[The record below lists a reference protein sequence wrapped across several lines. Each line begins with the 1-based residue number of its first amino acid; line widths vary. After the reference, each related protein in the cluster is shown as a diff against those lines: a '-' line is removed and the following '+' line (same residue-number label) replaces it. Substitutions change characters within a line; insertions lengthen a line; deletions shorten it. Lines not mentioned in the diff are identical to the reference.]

1 MSSFQKISD
10 TSGAFTAAMDDDDRF
25 GISVT
30 GVGDLNQ
37 DGILD
42 LAVGAYSDDDGGSG
56 RGAVYVLFLATD
68 GLVSSFQKI
77 SDTSGAFTAAMDD
90 SDSF

>member
-10 TSGAFTAAMDDDDRF
+10 TSGAFTAAMNNADYF
-25 GISVT
+25 GISVS

-42 LAVGAYSDDDGGSG
+42 LAVGAPYDDDGGTT
-56 RGAVYVLFLATD
+56 RGAVYVLFSWVL
-68 GLVSSFQKI
+68 SPFIRICSRFHHYI
-77 SDTSGAFTAAMDD
+77 R
-90 SDSF
+90 